1 MEKRNTALD
10 NMLASTPESMFYSNT
25 WNIMKDKMVDYKNK
39 QYHLEEVDFVL
50 DGLEVL
56 LVGLLWEPGHFDAY
70 V

>member
-1 MEKRNTALD
+1 
-10 NMLASTPESMFYSNT
+10 
-25 WNIMKDKMVDYKNK
+25 MKDKMVDYKNK

-56 LVGLLWEPGHFDAY
+56 LVGLLWEPGHLDAY